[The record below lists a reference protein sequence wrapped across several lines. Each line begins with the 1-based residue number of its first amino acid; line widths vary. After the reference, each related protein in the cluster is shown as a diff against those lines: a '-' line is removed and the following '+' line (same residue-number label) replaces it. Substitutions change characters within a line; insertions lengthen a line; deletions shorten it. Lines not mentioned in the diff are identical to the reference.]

1 MQVFSVRFHYFISC
15 FSFASHLSLFLK
27 KRRDCG
33 VLGTSIRNCKLS
45 GEDGVKKACCLCV
58 HGSYSIFWEKDK
70 EFSRTKII
78 FQGIFFPNNM
88 K

>member
-1 MQVFSVRFHYFISC
+1 MQVFSIRFHYFICS

-45 GEDGVKKACCLCV
+45 REDGVKESMLTLCPWFIQYFL
-58 HGSYSIFWEKDK
+58 GKS
-70 EFSRTKII
+70 
-78 FQGIFFPNNM
+78 QGIFKN
-88 K
+88 